1 MNLSK
6 NFTLE
11 ELTASDTAA
20 RNGIDNTPT
29 VQDIDRL
36 KRLANALEN
45 VRALLGSSISISSGY
60 RCQKLNKLIGSKP
73 NSKHTQGLAADF
85 TCKQYGSPVEIV
97 KTIQASN
104 LIFDQCILEYYNPDT
119 GNGWVHFGI
128 GADNRRQIL
137 TINRQGTFAGVH
149 V

>member
-85 TCKQYGSPVEIV
+85 TCKQYGSPLEIV

>member
-45 VRALLGSSISISSGY
+45 VRALLGSAISISSGY

-85 TCKQYGSPVEIV
+85 TCKQYGSPLEIV

-137 TINRQGTFAGVH
+137 TINRQGTFSGVH